1 MSPLAETAITIGK
14 AVLLQLHQ
22 RNQQVS
28 MDDCDYIPTLKS
40 VITGVVSTVSEPL
53 SQRQIQQ
60 TLYEYARELYMQ
72 AWVENGEEDEDP
84 EIDEGLETFDYLY
97 EHEAWPE

>member
-40 VITGVVSTVSEPL
+40 VITGVVSTVSEQGKIMKPRTRRGL
-53 SQRQIQQ
+53 Q
-60 TLYEYARELYMQ
+60 TDIECSWLPFSAYASNL
-72 AWVENGEEDEDP
+72 
-84 EIDEGLETFDYLY
+84 L
-97 EHEAWPE
+97 